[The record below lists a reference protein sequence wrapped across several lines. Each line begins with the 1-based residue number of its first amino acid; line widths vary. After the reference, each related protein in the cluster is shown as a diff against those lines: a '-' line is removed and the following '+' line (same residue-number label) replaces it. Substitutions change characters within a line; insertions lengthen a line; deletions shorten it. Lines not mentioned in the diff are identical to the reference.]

1 MKASKDNI
9 REVLGQHAAGIR
21 FTEMDLHNGFALEG
35 FLERIAL
42 EDLMHQFHVYYKD
55 GTIRVITTGRLSVES
70 KV

>member
-21 FTEMDLHNGFALEG
+21 FHEMDLHNGFALEG
-35 FLERIAL
+35 FLPRTAL
-42 EDLMHQFHVYYKD
+42 QDLDHQFHVYFKD
-55 GTIRVITTGRLSVES
+55 GTIRVLTTGRLSVES